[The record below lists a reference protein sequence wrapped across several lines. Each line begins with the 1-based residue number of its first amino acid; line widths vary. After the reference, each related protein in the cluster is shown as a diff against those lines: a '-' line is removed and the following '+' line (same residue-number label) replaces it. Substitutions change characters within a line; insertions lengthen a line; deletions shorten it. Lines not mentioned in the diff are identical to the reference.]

1 MCCISS
7 SFKYSQILISLY
19 SMHLGLCMCLRDD
32 VGGFVLAK
40 TAWFSP
46 LYDVDVGEVVVAYNS
61 WIYGWR
67 TFQFDNVDFVLDS
80 KKVVDSFRTCVDNN
94 GEFGCIM
101 QARKWLFQINF
112 QNSHAKLSRRQINR
126 ITHELVQ
133 EAPY

>member
-1 MCCISS
+1 MFLVEFETGVGKWQGMTIGPRPNGYPQKIPTMSRVKPRFYGS
-7 SFKYSQILISLY
+7 G
-19 SMHLGLCMCLRDD
+19 MHLGLRMCLRDD

-46 LYDVDVGEVVVAYNS
+46 LYDVRRGRSRRVA
-61 WIYGWR
+61 
-67 TFQFDNVDFVLDS
+67 
-80 KKVVDSFRTCVDNN
+80 VDSFRTCVDNN